1 MEIEAKFAV
10 TGPLS
15 PDQISGLDLDPYHLE
30 DRGVERHN
38 DVVLDTPSRELTA
51 ARQTLR
57 IRHTPRATLMTLK
70 GPTTREGAVFTRDE
84 IEAPVSEGAASN
96 PTDLALW
103 PDAIA
108 ARIRPLLNG
117 EPLEPLVRVGVARHR
132 WHAIRDG
139 ELVAEIALDD
149 GSVQAGG
156 RELPIHE
163 LEVEI
168 KAEGTRDDL
177 DALSASLRA
186 DLPLAPE
193 PLTKLQR
200 GLALL
205 DGRNPAGQEAVSD
218 LGRQALAA
226 QLDKIRDHEHHA
238 RQGDDPDAI
247 HDMRVAVRRTRTMLD
262 VLSVSQAYRRGP
274 LRKLRGRLKRLAGKL
289 GNVRDTDVLLA
300 RVADYATRQPD
311 LAADLAP
318 LRDHLQRRRE
328 RAQRKLSE
336 YLDSNAY
343 SRAIDD
349 LGALVAGSYGAAER
363 EGEPQTVAAFAGAAI
378 WLRYE
383 RALGYD
389 DSVRTRDPQRL
400 HRLRVRCK
408 QLRYTLELFAPRLG
422 PAADPLIEQLKRAQ
436 DTLGDMHDATV
447 ERELVTQ
454 LVEQRPGAAGLAV
467 YGAALD
473 AEADERI
480 AAFVPQWQ
488 ALSGLAFRE
497 PLAAL
502 IGAL

>member
-15 PDQISGLDLDPYHLE
+15 PDQINALDLGPYHLE
-30 DRGVERHN
+30 DCGVERHD
-38 DVVLDTPSRELTA
+38 DVVLDTPSRDLTA
-51 ARQTLR
+51 AHQTLR
-57 IRHTPRATLMTLK
+57 IRRTPDATLMTLK
-70 GPTTREGAVFTRDE
+70 GPTTREGVVFARDE
-84 IEAPVSEGAASN
+84 IEAPVPEGAA
-96 PTDLALW
+96 TDLTLW

-108 ARIRPLLNG
+108 ARVRPLLDG
-117 EPLEPLVRVGVARHR
+117 EPLEPLVRVAVARHQ
-132 WHAIRDG
+132 WNASRDG

-149 GSVQAGG
+149 GSIQAAG

-168 KAEGTRDDL
+168 KADGTRGDL

-186 DLPLAPE
+186 DLPLVPE

-205 DGRNPAGQEAVSD
+205 DGRNPAGQEAVGD
-218 LGRQALAA
+218 LGRHALAA

-238 RQGDDPDAI
+238 REGDDPDAI

-262 VLSVSQAYRRGP
+262 VLAASQAFKRKP
-274 LRKLRGRLKRLAGKL
+274 LRTLRKRLKRLASRLGK
-289 GNVRDTDVLLA
+289 VRDTDVLLA
-300 RVADYATRQPD
+300 RAADYAARQPD
-311 LAADLAP
+311 LTADLAP
-318 LRDHLQRRRE
+318 LRDHLQRQRE
-328 RAQRKLSE
+328 RAQRKLTQ

-343 SRAIDD
+343 SRVLDD
-349 LGALVAGSYGAAER
+349 LDALVAGRYGSAQQ
-363 EGEPQTVAAFAGAAI
+363 EGEPQTVAAFAGVAI
-378 WLRYE
+378 WRRYE

-389 DSVRTRDPQRL
+389 DALRARDPQRL

-422 PAADPLIEQLKRAQ
+422 PGATPLIDQLKRAQ

-447 ERELVTQ
+447 ERELVTP
-454 LVEQRPGAAGLAV
+454 LAEQHPDATGLAI
-467 YGAALD
+467 YGAALE

-480 AAFVPQWQ
+480 VAFAPQWQ

-497 PLAAL
+497 PLAAT